1 MADFGKLNV
10 LIVDDNRDMRD
21 ILRRLLISKGVPQLH
36 EASDGASALKVLRE
50 SQCNLIL
57 TDLDMAPMDGL
68 EFVRQVRNMRE
79 ALVSPSVPII
89 MITSHNE
96 RSRVETARDTGV
108 TDFLIKPI
116 SPAALYQRITSVVEQ
131 PRAFVRTDDFV
142 GPDRR
147 RKARDNWEGPLR
159 RENDKING

>member
-96 RSRVETARDTGV
+96 RSRVEYLAHSSSRNVGSLPDSPTLRD
-108 TDFLIKPI
+108 
-116 SPAALYQRITSVVEQ
+116 
-131 PRAFVRTDDFV
+131 
-142 GPDRR
+142 
-147 RKARDNWEGPLR
+147 
-159 RENDKING
+159 